1 MTREIK
7 LECGN
12 VTIKDYSSN
21 IVVFLN
27 DESFSYSFEGDSEF
41 SLDENFNSFI
51 ENEFEYQFNLK
62 LSNSDKE
69 KLKECLHDSF
79 YAHSMEVYGEEN

>member
-41 SLDENFNSFI
+41 SLDDNFKSFI
-51 ENEFEYQFNLK
+51 ENEFEYQFNYHGIKKALCGK
-62 LSNSDKE
+62 TGGNFGQYCTIKRIIIIQ
-69 KLKECLHDSF
+69 
-79 YAHSMEVYGEEN
+79 MN

>member
-7 LECGN
+7 LECGK

-21 IVVFLN
+21 IVVFMN
-27 DESFSYSFEGDSEF
+27 DESFTYSFEGDSEF
-41 SLDENFNSFI
+41 SLDVNLDSFI

-79 YAHSMEVYGEEN
+79 YAHSEEGI

>member
-1 MTREIK
+1 MEKEIK
-7 LECGN
+7 LECGK
-12 VTIKDYSSN
+12 VTIKDYISN

-27 DESFSYSFEGDSEF
+27 DESFNYSFEGDSEF

-69 KLKECLHDSF
+69 KLKDSLRGIF
-79 YAHSMEVYGEEN
+79 YIHSKEVYEKEN